1 LVMVEATAVSAM
13 GRISPGDSGIWSDGH
28 AQAFGRITR
37 FIKEQGAVAAIQLA
51 HAGRKAATELPWVGG
66 GPLKSGAWETMGPSA
81 IAFDAGYAA
90 PREMNAGDI
99 DAVVDQFVAAVGR
112 SLVAGFE
119 VIELHMAHG
128 YLLHE
133 FLSPLSNRR
142 SDEYGG
148 SLANRMRLP
157 LRVAKAARQAWPKE
171 RPMFVRISA
180 TDWATGGWD
189 LAQSIEFA
197 KKLKEIGI
205 DLIDCSSGGLVPNA
219 KIPNEPGYQVPFA
232 EAIRR
237 EVGIATGAVGLITE
251 ATQAE
256 EIVGSGK
263 ADVVLLARE
272 MLRDPYWA
280 LHAAKVLGV
289 DVEWPKQYR
298 RAK

>member
-1 LVMVEATAVSAM
+1 
-13 GRISPGDSGIWSDGH
+13 
-28 AQAFGRITR
+28 
-37 FIKEQGAVAAIQLA
+37 
-51 HAGRKAATELPWVGG
+51 
-66 GPLKSGAWETMGPSA
+66 MGPSA
-81 IAFDAGYAA
+81 IAFDEKYAV
-90 PREMNAGDI
+90 PREMSPADI
-99 DAVVDQFVAAVGR
+99 NAVVDQFVAAVGR

-128 YLLHE
+128 YLMHE

-148 SLANRMRLP
+148 TLANRMRLP
-157 LRVAKAARQAWPKE
+157 LRVAKGAREAWPKNL
-171 RPMFVRISA
+171 PMFVRISA
-180 TDWATGGWD
+180 TDWAAGGWD

-205 DLIDCSSGGLVPNA
+205 DLIDCSSGGLVPNV

-237 EVGIATGAVGLITE
+237 EAGIATGAVGLITE
-251 ATQAE
+251 ARQAE
-256 EIVGSGK
+256 EIVASGK